1 VLCWACR
8 LVFGLTA
15 LVRFSLQANPAVTII
30 ERERP
35 LLLTEAATGD
45 SVAPLIFPPY
55 E

>member
-1 VLCWACR
+1 

-15 LVRFSLQANPAVTII
+15 PVRFSLQANPAVTII

-35 LLLTEAATGD
+35 LFLAEAAIGE

-55 E
+55 G